1 LVARLHQ
8 PLDMTP
14 TDGALLLDLM
24 NSLDAGIV
32 LCNSRLDEVVL
43 ANKSGASALAELGA
57 TGTALPEALVDAASD
72 TASRFR
78 ALPVASER
86 GRTFYVRTRPLE
98 RHQGVLLTVT
108 ASVTRSRDL
117 ADALRQQFNLSVQS
131 LRIVELLRE
140 GHRNR
145 EIAQRLGLTE
155 GTVRQYLSQIF
166 AELGVDNRTA
176 LVALV
181 DRIAS

>member
-1 LVARLHQ
+1 ML
-8 PLDMTP
+8 P
-14 TDGALLLDLM
+14 TELLLDLM
-24 NSLDAGIV
+24 NSLEAGII
-32 LCNSRLDEVVL
+32 LCNTPLDAVVL
-43 ANKSGASALAELGA
+43 TNKNGASALAELGA
-57 TGTALPEALVDAASD
+57 TGSALPKPLVEAATD

-78 ALPVASER
+78 AVAVNSDG

-108 ASVTRSRDL
+108 ASMSRSRDL
-117 ADALRQQFNLSVQS
+117 ADALRKQFKLSVQA

-155 GTVRQYLSQIF
+155 GTVRQYMSQIF